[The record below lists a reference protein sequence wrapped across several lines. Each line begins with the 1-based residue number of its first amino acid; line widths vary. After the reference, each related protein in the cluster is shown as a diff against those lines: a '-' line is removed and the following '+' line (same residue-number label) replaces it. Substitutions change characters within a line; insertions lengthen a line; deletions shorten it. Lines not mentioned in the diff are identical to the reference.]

1 LPDPKPP
8 TLHTRRALLLLGA
21 ALVVALGL
29 AIAVAL
35 FLVPRFVE
43 REVVRRAREQG
54 VELEL
59 GELDYGWE
67 WAELSQA
74 KARLV
79 GVAGLRIAFDQLL
92 IDLDG
97 TEPKKLDFSR
107 VRVEADGSLPAL
119 ALALGAWSKRF
130 PQFYAL
136 PLQARRVS
144 VEWRPE
150 AGRPP
155 WLVLRDATAVSAA
168 GATVIAAEQAEVAGA
183 SVGRVGATWSKAASS
198 VALGLGETEL
208 AKAPL
213 RIGIDFALPRPKLT
227 LELSPTKLERLAG
240 PFAIR
245 LPVKDVTGDARVEL
259 EFASQEA
266 ALPQH
271 GHAKGQLTG
280 WIPPHPA
287 ELDGFVFGDTTLV
300 ETELSFA
307 AKGTDASL
315 TKTRIVAGKFA
326 LEGGG
331 ALTREARD
339 LELSLDLTG
348 ALPCDALASAAA
360 ESRLGRLLGR
370 EAGQKA
376 GALAKQVVGGSV
388 NVRVQ
393 VNASTRDLAAAEV
406 TRSIG
411 VGCGLRPLTL
421 EDLFKLGETLLP
433 EDLSK
438 LPEELGKL
446 APKLPDGAFP
456 LPSGLPPVPSGLPAV
471 PSRLPPLPT
480 GFRLPSAFPTLPPL
494 PSGQPVKKPN

>member
-1 LPDPKPP
+1 LSSPKP
-8 TLHTRRALLLLGA
+8 HSIDTRRALLLLGA
-21 ALVVALGL
+21 ALIVALGL
-29 AIAVAL
+29 ALGLAAL
-35 FLVPRFVE
+35 LIPRFIE

-67 WAELSQA
+67 WAEVKKA

-79 GVAGLRIAFDQLL
+79 GVKGLRIAFDQL
-92 IDLDG
+92 IVDLDG
-97 TEPKKLDFSR
+97 TVPKRLDFTG
-107 VRVEADGSLPAL
+107 VAVEADGSLPAL
-119 ALALGAWSKRF
+119 ALELGAWSKRF
-130 PQFYAL
+130 PDFYAL
-136 PLQARRVS
+136 PLSARAVG

-150 AGRPP
+150 PGRPP
-155 WLVLRDATAVSAA
+155 WLVLRRGTAVSAG
-168 GATVIAAEQAEVAGA
+168 GATSVATDQAELAGKN
-183 SVGRVGATWSKAASS
+183 VGRVGATWSKTASS
-198 VALGLGETEL
+198 VTLGLGESEL

-227 LELSPTKLERLAG
+227 LTLSPTPLERLAD
-240 PFAIR
+240 PFAIK
-245 LPVKDVTGDARVEL
+245 LPVKGVTAGVEVVL

-266 ALPQH
+266 ALPER
-271 GHAKGQLTG
+271 GHAKGELKG

-300 ETELSFA
+300 ETDLTLA
-307 AKGTDASL
+307 PNGTDASL

-331 ALTREARD
+331 ALTREAA
-339 LELSLDLTG
+339 ELKLNLDLAGT
-348 ALPCDALASAAA
+348 LPCDALAGAAA

-376 GALAKQVVGGSV
+376 GALARQVVGGSV
-388 NVRVQ
+388 SVRVQ
-393 VNASTRDLAAAEV
+393 VDATTRDLAAAQV

-411 VGCGLRPLTL
+411 IGCGLRPLTL
-421 EDLFKLGETLLP
+421 ADLLKLGDTLLP

-446 APKLPDGAFP
+446 GAPPAGGTFS
-456 LPSGLPPVPSGLPAV
+456 LPSSLPPL

-480 GFRLPSAFPTLPPL
+480 ALPALPSAFPELPPL
-494 PSGQPVKKPN
+494 PSGRPVKKPD